1 MCRSRL
7 LVAVDLMFKYEHILT
22 QPLFFLFVAFSF
34 LLTLGYF
41 WGRRQNREIFLS
53 AFNNL
58 MEVFRPDDQ
67 TFTNI
72 GGAIGYHANLFIRKK
87 GAFLSRVDATI
98 TMLPRHSWLYLPVS
112 KLIRKYDRLFIELYV
127 KNKPE
132 EECHIIEERY
142 ARFAGARIAGAER
155 LNRETVAWGAHT
167 FHLYYETIGMHTRLM
182 DFIDRNP
189 EPGTIRHIAIVPNQK
204 KCFIFMI
211 PRKGQVARDLS
222 PVYRWLSSVVKK
234 S

>member
-1 MCRSRL
+1 
-7 LVAVDLMFKYEHILT
+7 MFKYEHILT
-22 QPLFFLFVAFSF
+22 QPVFFLFVAFSF
-34 LLTLGYF
+34 LLAFGYF
-41 WGRRQNREIFLS
+41 WGRRHNKEIFLS
-53 AFNNL
+53 AFNDL
-58 MEVFRPDDQ
+58 MEVFHPDDQ

-132 EECHIIEERY
+132 EECHLIEKQY
-142 ARFAGARIAGAER
+142 SRFAGAKITGAGR
-155 LNRETVAWGAHT
+155 LSRETVTWGAYT
-167 FHLYYETIGMHTRLM
+167 FHLYYETMETHTRFM
-182 DFIDRNP
+182 DFINRNP
-189 EPGTIRHIAIVPNQK
+189 DPGTIRHIAIVPDQK

-211 PRKGQVARDLS
+211 PRKGQVAKYLS
-222 PVYRWLSSVVKK
+222 PVYRWLPSVVKK

>member
-1 MCRSRL
+1 MS
-7 LVAVDLMFKYEHILT
+7 KYEHIIT
-22 QPLFFLFVAFSF
+22 QPVFFLFVAFSF
-34 LLTLGYF
+34 LLTFGYF
-41 WGRRQNREIFLS
+41 WGRRHNREIFLS
-53 AFNNL
+53 AFNDL

-98 TMLPRHSWLYLPVS
+98 TMLPRHSWLYFPIS

-132 EECHIIEERY
+132 EECHLIETQY
-142 ARFAGARIAGAER
+142 SRFAGAAITGTER
-155 LNRETVAWGAHT
+155 LNKETVTWGAYT
-167 FHLYYETIGMHTRLM
+167 FHLYYETMETHTRLM
-182 DFIDRNP
+182 DFINRNP
-189 EPGTIRHIAIVPNQK
+189 DPGTIRHIAIVPAQK

-211 PRKGQVARDLS
+211 PRKGQVARDLT
-222 PVYRWLSSVVKK
+222 PVYRWLPSVVKK

>member
-1 MCRSRL
+1 
-7 LVAVDLMFKYEHILT
+7 MFKYEHILT

-53 AFNNL
+53 AFNDL
-58 MEVFRPDDQ
+58 MAVFRPDDQ

-132 EECHIIEERY
+132 EECHIIEKRY

>member
-1 MCRSRL
+1 
-7 LVAVDLMFKYEHILT
+7 MFKYDHILT
-22 QPLFFLFVAFSF
+22 EPLFFLFVAFSF
-34 LLTLGYF
+34 LLTFGYF
-41 WGRRQNREIFLS
+41 WGRRHNRELFLS
-53 AFNNL
+53 AFNDL
-58 MEVFRPDDQ
+58 MAVFHPDDQ

-132 EECHIIEERY
+132 EECHLIEAQY
-142 ARFAGARIAGAER
+142 SRFAGARIAGAER
-155 LNRETVAWGAHT
+155 LNRETIPWGAYT
-167 FHLYYETIGMHTRLM
+167 FYLYYESLGTHARLM

-189 EPGTIRHIAIVPNQK
+189 EPGGIRHIAIVPDQK

-211 PRKGQVARDLS
+211 PRKGQVAQYLS
-222 PVYRWLSSVVKK
+222 PIYRWLPSVVKK
-234 S
+234 P